1 MRPALIVTIAVTV
14 VLGLVALFAGKDI
27 WKMMQFGA
35 KEATA
40 VRMEA
45 VADGV
50 LTETVSAPGIVEPM
64 RKVDVSAFTA
74 QATEANG
81 TFLFPVTDF
90 ASEIGPIMDA
100 TMDSIMLG
108 EKPAADALKAAN
120 DEVNALFQ

>member
-14 VLGLVALFAGKDI
+14 VLGLVGLFAGKDI

-64 RKVDVSAFTA
+64 RKVDVSAEVSARIVELPHREGDRVRAGDPSCAST
-74 QATEANG
+74 T
-81 TFLFPVTDF
+81 VT
-90 ASEIGPIMDA
+90 
-100 TMDSIMLG
+100 
-108 EKPAADALKAAN
+108 
-120 DEVNALFQ
+120 